1 MRILVISD
9 THGNYPL
16 AMQVC
21 DLASPC
27 DALLHLGDGAE
38 DADVLA
44 GVLETKIIN
53 VAGNCDMGS
62 TAPREL
68 LLECAGKRL
77 LLVHG
82 DAYGVKGGLG
92 RLEERAKQV
101 HAELVLFGHT
111 HRPEVL
117 TRSGITFINPG
128 TLMREAGYRSYAVL
142 VINEEKVS
150 AQLFPAP

>member
-21 DLASPC
+21 ELTAPC
-27 DALLHLGDGAE
+27 DALIHLGDGAE

-44 GVLETKIIN
+44 SVLETKIIN

-62 TAPREL
+62 AAPREL
-68 LLECAGKRL
+68 LLECAGKML

-92 RLEERAKQV
+92 RLEERAKAV
-101 HAELVLFGHT
+101 HADLVLFGHT

-117 TRSGITFINPG
+117 TLSGITFVNPG

-142 VINEEKVS
+142 DFNEESIS
-150 AQLFPAP
+150 ARLFHAP